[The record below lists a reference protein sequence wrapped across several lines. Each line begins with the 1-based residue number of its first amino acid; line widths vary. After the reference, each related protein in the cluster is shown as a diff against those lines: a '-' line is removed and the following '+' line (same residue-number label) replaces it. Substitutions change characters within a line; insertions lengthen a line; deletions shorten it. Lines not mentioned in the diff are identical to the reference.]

1 VALRWGLLSTTLCLL
16 LLAAPPLLRPL
27 MGHGSPQRDWWIF
40 AGIYGGLTL
49 AAGIT
54 RSLLMPWATGV
65 ELPFEMLRSLAGSM
79 FVSLAISIAGM
90 EALVSRITF
99 QNDWQRESERL
110 QRELADSRS
119 RLVCTDDALRR
130 EAAEYLHGEIQSRLL
145 MAWAFLD
152 QARVDP
158 DKRQALTQEARAQLS
173 TLRQNSL
180 DHARLLMGLTD
191 DPLSERLEALVERYR
206 AVLPVSLELSPDVRA
221 VEAGL
226 SFELRS
232 AVLHML
238 EEGLLNAFRH
248 AEACRVDVRLA
259 LTKPGSLAIEIR
271 DDGCGFDPRSHA
283 RGLGLSGLG
292 DALHALGGTWRLD
305 SALGI
310 GTTLAL
316 TLPLGAERQ
325 LEAA

>member
-1 VALRWGLLSTTLCLL
+1 
-16 LLAAPPLLRPL
+16 
-27 MGHGSPQRDWWIF
+27 
-40 AGIYGGLTL
+40 
-49 AAGIT
+49 
-54 RSLLMPWATGV
+54 V
-65 ELPFEMLRSLAGSM
+65 ELPFDILHSLAGSM
-79 FVSLAISIAGM
+79 LVTLAISIAGM
-90 EALVSRITF
+90 EALVSRLTF

-119 RLVCTDDALRR
+119 RLVSTDDALRR

-158 DKRQALTQEARAQLS
+158 DNRPTLTQAARDQLS
-173 TLRQNSL
+173 TLRQDSL

-191 DPLSERLEALVERYR
+191 HPLSERVEALVERYR
-206 AVLPVSLELSPDVRA
+206 AVLPVTLELSPDVRV
-221 VEAGL
+221 VEADL

-232 AVLHML
+232 AAQYML

-248 AEACRVDVRLA
+248 AEASRVDVRLA
-259 LTKPGSLAIEIR
+259 LAEPGTLAMEIR
-271 DDGCGFDPRSHA
+271 DDGIGFDPRSQVK
-283 RGLGLSGLG
+283 GLGLSGLG
-292 DALHALGGTWRLD
+292 DALNALGGTWRLH
-305 SALGI
+305 SAPGI
-310 GTTLAL
+310 GTTLVL